1 MKLSTSLKMYIT
13 HWIAQKIVTNPGRN
27 IVIHSEYDSS
37 CSIGECSHFTPL
49 HPCMGRPTRV
59 GKAWVLP
66 HRCHG
71 MGFAPTSAFAD
82 DYSAIVLFF
91 KCFSARA
98 SSLPS
103 ASIEC
108 FKGKVS
114 IFAILDVSQVF
125 LVSGDSV
132 EGRFHR
138 RPSHKNW
145 GIGVRW
151 W

>member
-1 MKLSTSLKMYIT
+1 MLYKKSLSTGLKRSIT
-13 HWIAQKIVTNPGRN
+13 HWIAQKIVTNLGRN
-27 IVIHSEYDSS
+27 IVILSEYD
-37 CSIGECSHFTPL
+37 TNL
-49 HPCMGRPTRV
+49 GRNIVILSEYDR
-59 GKAWVLP
+59 KAWALP

-71 MGFAPTSAFAD
+71 MGFVPTSAFAD

-91 KCFSARA
+91 KRFSAGA
-98 SSLPS
+98 SPLPS

-114 IFAILDVSQVF
+114 SFAILDVSQVF

-138 RPSHKNW
+138 RPSHKKW

>member
-1 MKLSTSLKMYIT
+1 MLYKKSLSTGRKRYIT
-13 HWIAQKIVTNPGRN
+13 HWIAQKIVTNLGRN
-27 IVIHSEYDSS
+27 IVILSEYDSS
-37 CSIGECSHFTPL
+37 HFAPL
-49 HPCMGRPTRV
+49 HPCRGRPTRV
-59 GKAWVLP
+59 GKAWALP
-66 HRCHG
+66 HICHG
-71 MGFAPTSAFAD
+71 MGFVPTSAFAD

-91 KCFSARA
+91 KRFSAGA
-98 SSLPS
+98 SPLPS

-114 IFAILDVSQVF
+114 SFAILDVSQVF

-138 RPSHKNW
+138 RPSHKKW